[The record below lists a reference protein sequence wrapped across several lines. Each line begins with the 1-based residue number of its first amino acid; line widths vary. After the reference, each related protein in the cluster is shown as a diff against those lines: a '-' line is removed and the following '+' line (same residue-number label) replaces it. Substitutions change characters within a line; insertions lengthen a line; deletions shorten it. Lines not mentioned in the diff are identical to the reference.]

1 MVFAPRFP
9 QDVPVLTDG
18 VVTLRA
24 PRSDDAEGSY
34 EQCLDPLSRQWTT
47 VPLDYTHADAVG
59 YLTSFMPAGWREDTE
74 WGFAVE
80 VPGEDGAP
88 AYGGTVSLRNRGEG
102 RAEIAY
108 GSHPRARGNGMM
120 ERALRLLLDW
130 GFAVKELRTVI
141 WLANEGN
148 WASRKLAWRLG
159 FSFDGTVRQWLPQ
172 RGELLDAW
180 VGSLLAEDAREPR
193 SPWLTSPR
201 IQGRGVQLRPHEA
214 RDVTRVVEACND
226 PETRRWLGTLPAPY
240 GPAEATAYIE
250 RSESDRATGSS
261 LAWAVTDTADDQL
274 LATVN
279 LFELRLGIDAEV
291 GFWVHP
297 EARGRGV
304 ATEACRLALRHA
316 FVPEADGGLGLGRV
330 RAVVA
335 EGNLTSRR
343 VVERVGMTWQGRER
357 LLLDVQGGLADG
369 AIYDILAGEFA
380 ISAV

>member
-1 MVFAPRFP
+1 MAFAPRFP

-24 PRSDDAEGSY
+24 PRLEDAEGSY
-34 EQCLDPLSRQWTT
+34 EQCLDPLSRQWTS
-47 VPLDYTHADAVG
+47 VPLEYTRADSVE
-59 YLTSFMPAGWREDTE
+59 YLTSFLPAGWREDTE

-80 VPGEDGAP
+80 VPGEAGEP

-130 GFAVKELRTVI
+130 GFRDKGLHTVV
-141 WLANEGN
+141 WLANRGN
-148 WASRKLAWRLG
+148 WASRKLAWKVG

-180 VGSLLAEDAREPR
+180 VGSLLAGDAREPR
-193 SPWLTSPR
+193 SPWLASPV
-201 IQGRGVQLRPHEA
+201 ISGRGLRLRPHDA
-214 RDVTRVVEACND
+214 RDAPRLVEACND

-240 GPAEATAYIE
+240 TPAEAAAYVEQREVE
-250 RSESDRATGSS
+250 RAAGRGVN
-261 LAWAVTDTADDQL
+261 WAVCDPADDRL
-274 LATVN
+274 LGTVGI
-279 LFELRLGIDAEV
+279 FELRLGIDAEV

-316 FVPEADGGLGLGRV
+316 FVPEEDGGLGLGRV

-335 EGNLTSRR
+335 EENAASRR
-343 VVERVGMTWQGRER
+343 VVERLGMTLQGRER
-357 LLLDVQGGLADG
+357 RLLEVQDGLAD
-369 AIYDILAGEFA
+369 AAVYDVLTEEFRA
-380 ISAV
+380 